1 MKSNTKDEPSSIL
14 RQKAEEMLGRNKP
27 TKPSHLSEIEAIKL
41 VHELEVY
48 QIELELQNEELVISK
63 AREAELAT
71 EKYAE
76 LFDFAPAGFIT
87 LSRDGKITEL
97 NLSGAQMLSTERS
110 RLKGSPFA
118 YFVSIET
125 RPAFNHFLGRVFNSN
140 EKETCELTLLVN
152 GYLPVYVHVTGIAI
166 ENNTKCLLTV
176 VDISQVKALTELNQ
190 ILLSSLPHPAMY
202 IRRKDRVV
210 LAANKIAADL
220 GVEVGGHCWRGFM
233 KTNFI
238 SENDRVILEKHPD
251 LVPTEFNIRCSF
263 CLGDQCFTD
272 GAEQNIPEVHAFG
285 QIWNTYCVKVSNDV
299 FLHYAV
305 NITERKLAEMA
316 LQESNERFQLLFNKI
331 PLGYQ
336 SLDIDGNFVE
346 VNYKWL
352 EMLGYNREE
361 VIGKS
366 FCDLL
371 AYDCQDSFRK
381 QFPIFK
387 AKGHIQCEFEMVHK
401 NGSKLQIAFEGE
413 IGYNLNGE
421 FRQAHC
427 ILRDITES
435 KRAEVALRESEEKLR
450 VTHLYERSL
459 IETSL
464 DPLVTINANGKITD
478 VNSATEEVTGLSR
491 DFLVNTDFSDYFTE
505 PDKARI
511 GYQKVFE
518 HGYVIDYPLTIRHSS
533 GKLIDVLYNASVYR
547 DELGKIIG
555 VFAAAR
561 DITERKRAEVAL
573 RESEEKYRFLFANNP
588 QPMWIYDLETLAFL
602 EVNDAAINH
611 YGYSKEEFLSMTL
624 KDIRPVED
632 IPALLK
638 DVELAN
644 KAYNPAGEWRHIKKS
659 GELMFVEVSS
669 HSVIFNGR
677 SARHILVHDITKSKK
692 AEEALKYEQYLLHTL
707 MNNVPAHIY
716 FKDAE
721 SRFVRINKA
730 QTQLFGLNDPRQ
742 AIGKT
747 DFDFFTKE
755 HAQKAYE
762 DEQKIIRTGK
772 PINLEEKETWPDHPD
787 TWVSTTKLPMHDKDD
802 RIIGTFGISMD
813 ITERRKAEE
822 ELRMSEKKYSNLY
835 SLFRLLA
842 DNADDFLWAKDKDN
856 KYIFANKKMCD
867 RLLTAKDVDEP
878 IGKTD
883 TFFAQRERDAHPG
896 NTEWHTFG
904 DFCADSDIITLGEG
918 KSMQFDE
925 YGNVQ
930 GKFLFLDVHKAP
942 IRDEHG
948 NVIGVVGTARD
959 VTHQRLL
966 EDEKTRAVEDL
977 RRSEE
982 NLRKINEEKDKFF
995 SIIAHDLRA
1004 PFNGFLGLTE
1014 IMAEGMSR
1022 MTLDEIQKIA
1032 NVMRSSATNLF
1043 RLLGNLLEW
1052 ARMQMGAIPFIPTNS
1067 LLKPKILESL
1077 MIIQDM
1083 ANKKEITIGFDIPED
1098 LMVFTDMNMLGV
1110 IIRNIVTNAVKFTTK
1125 GGNVIISAKPLSESF
1140 IEISV
1145 KDTGIGMNKSM
1156 IDNLFRLDAVTSRKG
1171 TDGES
1176 STGLGLLICKDF
1188 IAKNG
1193 GILKIDSEEGK
1204 GSTIWF
1210 TLPEKDQN

>member
-1 MKSNTKDEPSSIL
+1 MKSNTKDEPRSIL
-14 RQKAEEMLGRNKP
+14 RQKAEEMLGRHKP
-27 TKPSHLSEIEAIKL
+27 KKESHLSEIEAIKL

-48 QIELELQNEELVISK
+48 QIELELQNEELVMSK

-76 LFDFAPAGFIT
+76 LFDFAPAGFFT
-87 LSRDGKITEL
+87 LSHEGKITEL
-97 NLSGAQMLSTERS
+97 NLSGAQMLSSERS
-110 RLKGSPFA
+110 RLKSSPFA

-125 RPAFNHFLGRVFNSN
+125 RPAFHNFLGRVFNSN
-140 EKETCELTLLVN
+140 EKKTCELTLSVN
-152 GYLPVYVHVTGIAI
+152 GNLPVYVHLTGITI
-166 ENNTKCLLTV
+166 ENKTKCLLTV
-176 VDISQVKALTELNQ
+176 VDISQVKELIELNQ

-233 KTNFI
+233 KTNFV
-238 SENDRVILEKHPD
+238 SEKDRVILEKHPEN
-251 LVPTEFNIRCSF
+251 VPAEFNIRCSF

-285 QIWNTYCVKVSNDV
+285 QIWNTYWVKVSEDV

-305 NITERKLAEMA
+305 NITERKLAELA

-336 SLDIDGNFVE
+336 SLDFGGNFIE
-346 VNYKWL
+346 VNQKWL
-352 EMLGYNREE
+352 DMIGYKREE
-361 VIGKS
+361 VIGKWFGDFLS
-366 FCDLL
+366 PAF
-371 AYDCQDSFRK
+371 QDGFRK
-381 QFPIFK
+381 RFPIFK
-387 AKGHIQCEFEMVHK
+387 AQGHIHSEFEMVHK
-401 NGSKLQIAFEGE
+401 NGNKLFIAFDGE

-421 FRQAHC
+421 FRQTHC
-427 ILRDITES
+427 ILQDITES
-435 KRAEVALRESEEKLR
+435 KRAEDALRESEEKLR
-450 VTHLYERSL
+450 ITHLYERSL
-459 IETSL
+459 IEANL
-464 DPLVTINANGKITD
+464 DPLVTINADGKITD

-491 DFLVNTDFSDYFTE
+491 DFLVKTDFSDYFTE
-505 PDKARI
+505 PEKARI
-511 GYQKVFE
+511 GYLKVFE

-547 DELGKIIG
+547 DEQGKIIG

-561 DITERKRAEVAL
+561 DITERKRAEEAL
-573 RESEEKYRFLFANNP
+573 SYEKY
-588 QPMWIYDLETLAFL
+588 
-602 EVNDAAINH
+602 
-611 YGYSKEEFLSMTL
+611 
-624 KDIRPVED
+624 
-632 IPALLK
+632 LL
-638 DVELAN
+638 
-644 KAYNPAGEWRHIKKS
+644 
-659 GELMFVEVSS
+659 
-669 HSVIFNGR
+669 
-677 SARHILVHDITKSKK
+677 
-692 AEEALKYEQYLLHTL
+692 QTL

-716 FKDAE
+716 FKDDE

-730 QTQLFGLNDPRQ
+730 QAHFFGLNDPRQ
-742 AIGKT
+742 AMGKT

-755 HAQKAYE
+755 HAQRAYD
-762 DEQKIIRTGK
+762 DEQEIIRTGQ

-787 TWVSTTKLPMHDKDD
+787 TWVSTTKLPMRDKEEK
-802 RIIGTFGISMD
+802 IIGTFGISLD

-822 ELRMSEKKYSNLY
+822 ELRNSEKKYSDLHTM
-835 SLFRLLA
+835 FRLLS
-842 DNADDFLWAKDKDN
+842 DNADDFMWAKDLDN
-856 KYIFANKKMCD
+856 KYIFANKTMCD
-867 RLLTAKDVDEP
+867 RLLMAKDVDEP

-883 TFFAQRERDAHPG
+883 DFFAQRQRDALPE
-896 NTEWHTFG
+896 NPEWHTFG
-904 DFCADSDIITLGEG
+904 EICTDSDMLTLSEG
-918 KSMQFDE
+918 KSMRFDE

-942 IRDEHG
+942 IWDEHG

-959 VTHQRLL
+959 VTHQRQL
-966 EDEKTRAVEDL
+966 EEEKARAVEAL
-977 RRSEE
+977 KRSEE

-1022 MTLDEIQKIA
+1022 MRLDEIQKIA

-1052 ARMQMGAIPFIPTNS
+1052 ARMQMGSIPFIPVNS
-1067 LLKPKILESL
+1067 VLKPKILENL
-1077 MIIQDM
+1077 LIIQDM

-1098 LMVFTDMNMLGV
+1098 LMVFTDVNMFGV
-1110 IIRNIVTNAVKFTTK
+1110 IIRNLVTNAVKFTPK
-1125 GGNVIISAKPLSESF
+1125 GGSVTISAKSLSDSF
-1140 IEISV
+1140 IEILV

-1156 IDNLFRLDAVTSRKG
+1156 IDNLFRLDTVTSRKG

-1176 STGLGLLICKDF
+1176 SSGLGLLICKDF

-1193 GILKIDSEEGK
+1193 GILKIESEEGI
-1204 GSTIWF
+1204 GSTIRF
-1210 TLPEKDQN
+1210 TLPEKDQTISQETEA